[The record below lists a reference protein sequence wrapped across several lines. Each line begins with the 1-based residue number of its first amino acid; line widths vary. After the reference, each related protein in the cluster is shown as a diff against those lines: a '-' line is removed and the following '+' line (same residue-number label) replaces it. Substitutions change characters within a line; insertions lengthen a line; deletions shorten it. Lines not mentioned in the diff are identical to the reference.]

1 MDKDISYMIMASLSN
16 IWHIVP
22 IIIAIVLFKKYM
34 NMRNRKNIILKN
46 EEYEKKGF
54 TLQSR
59 AIKKYKDLGYE
70 VTILKDEDKKLG
82 LDLLCIKNKKSIIV
96 QCKNSF
102 ELKSI
107 IDEDIKTFC
116 NNAKKYSKENNIEKS
131 DVEFRYII
139 PYSDV
144 LNKTAIK
151 ILSDD
156 YYNCKYVI
164 L

>member
-1 MDKDISYMIMASLSN
+1 MASLSN

>member
-46 EEYEKKGF
+46 EEHEKNGF

>member
-107 IDEDIKTFC
+107 IDENIKTFC

-131 DVEFRYII
+131 DVEFRYVI

>member
-46 EEYEKKGF
+46 EEYEKNGF

>member
-1 MDKDISYMIMASLSN
+1 MASLSN

-46 EEYEKKGF
+46 EEHEKNGF

-131 DVEFRYII
+131 DVEFRYVI

>member
-22 IIIAIVLFKKYM
+22 IIIAIILFKKYM

-46 EEYEKKGF
+46 EEHEKNGF